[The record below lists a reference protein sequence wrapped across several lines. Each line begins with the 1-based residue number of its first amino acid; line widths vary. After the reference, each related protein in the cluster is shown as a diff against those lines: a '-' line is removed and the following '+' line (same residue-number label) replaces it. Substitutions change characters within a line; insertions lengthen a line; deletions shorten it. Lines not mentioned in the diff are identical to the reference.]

1 MKSQR
6 DNHTT
11 AYELEFLDRL
21 HAKNPEAF
29 KLQAAL
35 ILGNQRRYDPEIAVG
50 VIHLHVRRLLK
61 TATGDRMP
69 WPESYGSVCVSPQS
83 AMAHLN
89 SSIPL
94 RPRRNLMGEG

>member
-61 TATGDRMP
+61 TAAGDRMP
-69 WPESYGSVCVSPQS
+69 WPGSEIRSSPQS
-83 AMAHLN
+83 ALGHLGE
-89 SSIPL
+89 SMPL